1 MKQVATCE
9 KKNGRCLRGRKKR
22 MFADQL
28 LSQLLNV
35 GNVGS
40 DAKFELAKDGNKRK
54 NQCFKAA
61 VASVVPDDD

>member
-1 MKQVATCE
+1 MWKE
-9 KKNGRCLRGRKKR
+9 KWK
-22 MFADQL
+22 MFAWKKKKDVCRPIARPT
-28 LSQLLNV
+28 LNV

-40 DAKFELAKDGNKRK
+40 DAKFELAKDGSKRK